1 MCENSYSSSSGGPKH
16 GAHNTVANQ
25 MPTPTKLVFGVR
37 LTHVKK
43 RNEMISLASHG
54 REKIM

>member
-25 MPTPTKLVFGVR
+25 MPTPTKLVFGVQ
-37 LTHVKK
+37 LTHVKRGMK
-43 RNEMISLASHG
+43 
-54 REKIM
+54 